1 MVVEVKAS
9 SCWDITDLI
18 KKYGDKLK
26 MFNATVDGI
35 DIKKVTLFYG
45 ERADPVEPIRTNSIE
60 MEKKASD
67 DLFDYFEAKIQDR
80 YTRVCYY
87 FLLDDGKEQTYYYER
102 NYYGSL

>member
-1 MVVEVKAS
+1 M
-9 SCWDITDLI
+9 
-18 KKYGDKLK
+18 LK
-26 MFNATVDGI
+26 TAILHIPLSQYAYAIDWHTLVIRIRTAKN

-45 ERADPVEPIRTNSIE
+45 DRADPVEPIRTNSIE

-87 FLLDDGKEQTYYYER
+87 FL
-102 NYYGSL
+102 